1 MKKLTDPEIETR
13 LKSRPS
19 WYMNKVNQIE
29 RLYELTDFKESIFF
43 VNSVAHIA
51 EKLNHHPDIVV
62 RWNRVL
68 ISVNTHDANGITE
81 LDFKLAQLADDAFE
95 IKRH

>member
-1 MKKLTDPEIETR
+1 MKKLSEHEVETR
-13 LKSRPS
+13 LKKHEK
-19 WYMNKVNQIE
+19 WQLNKVGQIE
-29 RLYELTDFKESIFF
+29 RIFEFNDFKESIFF

-81 LDFKLAQLADDAFE
+81 LDFKLAQLADDVFE